1 MMRPGVGVKPKERA
15 VIYSDL
21 PNDVIDGNGY
31 GTRGISVGVV
41 TTTNYAKITWWDN
54 TTVIINCSPANYSQ
68 TNGGTVYKGMAY
80 KVPSISDSNI
90 KKIIVESCDSTGKI
104 TGNITMFT
112 CDRRKRQE
120 ATYFGTDQSNQQV
133 YLLDMSTCQ
142 QLKVLK
148 CDRNKLTSLGDIKAC
163 KNIATIACSGNC
175 FASLDVSKLSTLE
188 QFFCNHNFNLKNLT
202 IGSNLKRLGAS
213 SCGFTGISFPTG
225 SQLYEVY
232 LKNSALT
239 AVTFDN
245 MTKLIQASVGYQ
257 YNNPYETNPKSLTTI
272 SGNTLTN
279 LIKFNAAPTRFCGQG
294 TPNQISSIRF
304 QGSGTGGDPS
314 FGLMVGNKYI
324 EVRERAFTLNGCSL
338 SSGALNTFYSDLKN
352 ITGGDAIAIQIEGI
366 TGFAGSTPSIATSKN
381 YIMGFTCP

>member
-1 MMRPGVGVKPKERA
+1 MRPGVGVKPKERA

-21 PNDVIDGNGY
+21 PYNVVDPIGGIL
-31 GTRGISVGVV
+31 GISIGVV

-54 TTVIINCSPANYSQ
+54 TTEIIDCLISAQ
-68 TNGGTVYKGMAY
+68 TAGGTVNKGMAY
-80 KVPSISDSNI
+80 KVPSISYSNI
-90 KKIIVESCDSTGKI
+90 KKIIAESCDSTGKI

-112 CDRRKRQE
+112 CDKRKSKITSAGVFQ
-120 ATYFGTDQSNQQV
+120 YNQQV

-225 SQLYEVY
+225 SQLYELY

-239 AVTFDN
+239 AVTLDN
-245 MTKLIQASVGYQ
+245 MTNLVRASVGCQ

-279 LIKFNAAPTRFCGQG
+279 LVKFNAGTNNYCGQVN
-294 TPNQISSIRF
+294 PNNISSIRF
-304 QGSGTGGDPS
+304 QGSGTGGDPT
-314 FGLMVGNKYI
+314 FGLTVGNKYI
-324 EVRERAFTLNGCSL
+324 EANERAFNLNGCSL
-338 SSGALNTFYSDLKN
+338 TSGALNTFYSDLKN
-352 ITGGDAIAIQIEGI
+352 ITGGYPIQIKIEGI

-381 YIMGFTCP
+381 YTMGFTCP

>member
-1 MMRPGVGVKPKERA
+1 MRPGVGVKPKERA

-21 PNDVIDGNGY
+21 PNNAIDPVSGS
-31 GTRGISVGVV
+31 TMGISIGVV

-54 TTVIINCSPANYSQ
+54 TTIIMDCNNSPQ
-68 TNGGTVYKGMAY
+68 TNGGTVLKGVAY
-80 KVPSISDSNI
+80 KLPSISDSNI

-112 CDRRKRQE
+112 CDKRKKNS
-120 ATYFGTDQSNQQV
+120 TNSGTFQSNQQV

-245 MTKLIQASVGYQ
+245 MTNLIQASVGCQ

-279 LIKFNAAPTRFCGQG
+279 LIHFNAAPNNFCGQG

-314 FGLMVGNKYI
+314 LGLVIGNRGVL
-324 EVRERAFTLNGCSL
+324 VRERAFTLNGCSL
-338 SSGALNTFYSDLKN
+338 SSGSLNTFYSDLKN
-352 ITGGDAIAIQIEGI
+352 ITGGDPIAIQIEGI
-366 TGFAGSTPSIATSKN
+366 TGFAASTPSIATSKN
-381 YIMGFTCP
+381 YTMGLTCP

>member
-15 VIYSDL
+15 VVYSDL
-21 PNDVIDGNGY
+21 PNNAINPIGGS
-31 GTRGISVGVV
+31 TMGISIGVA

-54 TTVIINCSPANYSQ
+54 TTVIIDCTIVPQ
-68 TNGGTVYKGMAY
+68 TDGGTVKKGAAW
-80 KVPSISDSNI
+80 KLFSISDSNI
-90 KKIIVESCDSTGKI
+90 KKIIAESCDSTGKI

-112 CDRRKRQE
+112 CNRRKTI
-120 ATYFGTDQSNQQV
+120 ATSSGTVQLNQQI
-133 YLLDMSTCQ
+133 YSLDVSTCQ

-202 IGSNLKRLGAS
+202 IGPNLKRLGAS
-213 SCGFTGISFPTG
+213 SCGFTGIFFPTG

-239 AVTFDN
+239 SVTFDN
-245 MTKLIQASVGYQ
+245 MTNLIQASVGCQ
-257 YNNPYETNPKSLTTI
+257 FNNPYETNPKSLTTI

-279 LIKFNAAPTRFCGQG
+279 LIHFNAAPINFCGKG

-314 FGLMVGNKYI
+314 FGLMIGNKNI
-324 EVRERAFTLNGCSL
+324 LVRDRAFILNGCSL
-338 SSGALNTFYSDLKN
+338 SSGSLNTFYSDLKN
-352 ITGGDAIAIQIEGI
+352 ITGGYPIAIEIQGI
-366 TGFAGSTPSIATSKN
+366 TGFAASTPSIATSKN
-381 YIMGFTCP
+381 YTMGLPCP

>member
-15 VIYSDL
+15 VVYSDL
-21 PNDVIDGNGY
+21 PYNVVAPDEQIMGIVI
-31 GTRGISVGVV
+31 GVV

-54 TTVIINCSPANYSQ
+54 TTLILDCTIATQ
-68 TNGGTVYKGMAY
+68 TAGGTVYKGAAW
-80 KVPSISDSNI
+80 KIPSISDSNI
-90 KKIIVESCDSTGKI
+90 KKIIAESCDSTGKI

-112 CDRRKRQE
+112 CDKRKSK
-120 ATYFGTDQSNQQV
+120 TTDQGVFQYNQQV
-133 YLLDMSTCQ
+133 YSLDVSTCQ

-163 KNIATIACSGNC
+163 KNIATIACGGNC

-225 SQLYEVY
+225 SQLYELY

-239 AVTFDN
+239 GVTLDN
-245 MTKLIQASVGYQ
+245 MTNLVRVSVGCQ
-257 YNNPYETNPKSLTTI
+257 YDIPYETNPKSLTTI

-279 LIKFNAAPTRFCGQG
+279 LVQFNAG
-294 TPNQISSIRF
+294 TDNYCYAVNPNNISSIRF
-304 QGSGTGGDPS
+304 QGSGTGGDPA
-314 FGLMVGNKYI
+314 FGLTVGNKYI
-324 EVRERAFTLNGCSL
+324 EVNSRWFNLNGCSL
-338 SSGALNTFYSDLKN
+338 TSGALNTFYSDLKN
-352 ITGGDAIAIQIEGI
+352 ITGGYPIQIRIEGI

-381 YIMGFTCP
+381 YIMGLPCP